1 MPKNPTDSDESAY
14 DNTARALKH
23 EPQTPDVLTADMGLI
38 SKIYESELEVIGAI
52 ACDLI
57 RTRGVLNFSDIILRL
72 IVQLELT
79 GNLLQKR
86 TLRNAISLVV
96 NKAPPE
102 E

>member
-1 MPKNPTDSDESAY
+1 
-14 DNTARALKH
+14 
-23 EPQTPDVLTADMGLI
+23 MGLI